1 MSKTIERRGRRGGGT
16 VRKHGKSWQAR
27 WLENGQREYH
37 SGFASKDDAA
47 RFLRERTAKIQLGI
61 ATEPAPV
68 PRPQK
73 TFGQL
78 VEDWLD
84 NRKAEDRRTVA
95 DDRRRWSR
103 HLAPVLGHRTPDSID
118 IGFLDDLIT
127 NLKNPPVGTKDP
139 AGEPKAAISGAT
151 AQRVIHL
158 LSAFYVWLEMH
169 HGVTSNPVRGLS
181 RHRKIRDKLR
191 STHNP
196 KKVPFL
202 KRKEDVAA
210 LFRALPEPVNVAYA
224 LSALAGLRP
233 GEALA
238 LQWDDVDLDS
248 NEIHIQRQVHH
259 GVVGVPKSGKDRHV
273 PVLPSLHAVLSAWQ
287 KKNKGQEMVVPAL
300 RYPGKKGRPR
310 GRFLNGRTI
319 RDALSD
325 ALKSCG
331 LKSMTFYEAGRHTFA
346 SQWVLS
352 GNSIYRL
359 KEIMGHSSVQVTERY
374 AHLTNQ
380 LTDAELA
387 RADVRLAS

>member
-1 MSKTIERRGRRGGGT
+1 MDKRANRRGRRGGGT

-27 WLENGQREYH
+27 WLENGVRRAQ
-37 SGFASKDDAA
+37 SGFASEDDAE
-47 RFLRERTAKIQLGI
+47 RYLKRRTAQIQLGLP
-61 ATEPAPV
+61 TEPAPA
-68 PRPQK
+68 PKPQT

-84 NRKAEDRRTVA
+84 NRKAEERRTVD
-95 DDRRRWSR
+95 DDRRRWTR

-127 NLKNPPVGTKDP
+127 HLKNPPVGTKDQD
-139 AGEPKAAISGAT
+139 GEPKAAISGAT

-169 HGVTSNPVRGLS
+169 HGVTTNPVRGLS
-181 RHRKIRDKLR
+181 RHKKIRDKLR

-202 KRKEDVAA
+202 KNKEDVAA
-210 LFRALPEPVNVAYA
+210 VFRTLPEPVNIAYA

-238 LQWDDVDLDS
+238 LRWDDVELNS
-248 NEIHIQRQVHH
+248 NEIHVQRQVRH
-259 GVVGVPKSGKDRHV
+259 GRVGVPKSGKDRHV
-273 PVLPSLHAVLSAWQ
+273 PILPSLKAVLTAWRRQ
-287 KKNKGQEMVVPAL
+287 NRSTELVVPAL
-300 RYPGKKGRPR
+300 RYPGESGRSR
-310 GRFLNGRTI
+310 GRFLNWRTV
-319 RDALSD
+319 RDSLRD

-331 LKSMTFYEAGRHTFA
+331 LKTMTFYEAGRHTFA
-346 SQWVLS
+346 SQWVLA

-359 KEIMGHSSVQVTERY
+359 MEIMGHSSVDVTARY

-387 RADVRLAS
+387 RADIRLAS